1 MLACSL
7 LQDFE
12 FDIALWSSFVS
23 FLVFIGIEL
32 LSVLIL
38 KLRALQIT
46 RRTCSDRIPFPP
58 YARRAKSGCNSAS
71 KNVVV
76 VEGI

>member
-23 FLVFIGIEL
+23 FLVFIGIVL
-32 LSVLIL
+32 LS
-38 KLRALQIT
+38 
-46 RRTCSDRIPFPP
+46 DYNPE
-58 YARRAKSGCNSAS
+58 AKGVADN
-71 KNVVV
+71 
-76 VEGI
+76 